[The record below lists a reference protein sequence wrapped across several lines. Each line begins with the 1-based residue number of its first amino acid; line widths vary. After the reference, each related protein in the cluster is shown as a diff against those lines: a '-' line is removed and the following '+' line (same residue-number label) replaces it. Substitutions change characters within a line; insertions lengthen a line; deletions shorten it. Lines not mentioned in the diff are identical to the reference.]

1 MDAKKIWEEYILSNW
16 KKNTQQGK
24 AASPDELKRELVGQM
39 EDEEYAEALGTV
51 AAMIEK
57 GSRDADAFY
66 DAAYSYFMSGDYER
80 ATQWV
85 DNTLRLAPEH
95 VKARILL
102 ARICLL
108 QDRASD
114 GLAIFEFVLKNYA
127 AALSAEDRED
137 LSEVLDYYGTTKED
151 EIRAG
156 YPAIAKFL
164 QLDGAASAAQ
174 PEAFQPLA
182 QQVQRI
188 ETQPVQPTQPAGQE
202 ADDEAEVLRLVQ
214 EILGKDVAVLEKVRL
229 LNSFAGGFF
238 LAGSFAAAKSLL
250 KQALVLDAHD
260 EMTLKNMG
268 YTLVAL
274 GERDAALELVARMKL
289 PDFGLLAAVRG

>member
-51 AAMIEK
+51 ATMIEK
-57 GSRDADAFY
+57 GIRDADAFY

-80 ATQWV
+80 ATEWV

-268 YTLVAL
+268 YTLAAL
-274 GERDAALELVARMKL
+274 GERDTALELASMMQR
-289 PDFGLLAAVRG
+289 PDFGLLSVIRG